1 MSNQKIPSKHYQDLS
16 KLFPEVMSALEN
28 LGTTIRGA
36 GPIEGKITHLF
47 QLAAAA
53 ALQSEGSV
61 HSHARRAIQAGA
73 TPEEIYHVLL
83 LLISTIG
90 FPRVAAAV
98 SWVQDI
104 FSEKEKNKGAR
115 P

>member
-104 FSEKEKNKGAR
+104 FSKGVKGDDLK
-115 P
+115 

>member
-1 MSNQKIPSKHYQDLS
+1 MGDQKIPNKHYQDLS
-16 KLFPEVMSALEN
+16 KLFPGVMSALEN
-28 LGTTIRGA
+28 LGSTIRDA
-36 GPIEGKITHLF
+36 GPIEGKTTHLI

-61 HSHARRAIQAGA
+61 HSHARRSMQAGA
-73 TPEEIYHVLL
+73 TQEEIYHTLL

-98 SWVQDI
+98 SWARDI
-104 FSEKEKNKGAR
+104 FIEKEKQ
-115 P
+115 